1 LRFGDAWRFRDNATS
16 GVIGGDCDGSRQ
28 CWLGRGFAGTFAP
41 SVRSRPK
48 RATKA
53 GIRKGRDQRV
63 EQEADEEHGA
73 NLTEALDRD
82 QHHGREGDGEDQPGD
97 RDRSLG
103 ARPGAAYR
111 GFSGPSAAA
120 LQIRLIG
127 KTL

>member
-1 LRFGDAWRFRDNATS
+1 MLARPWLRRYLCPLRSISPEEGDQ
-16 GVIGGDCDGSRQ
+16 SRNQ
-28 CWLGRGFAGTFAP
+28 EGP
-41 SVRSRPK
+41 
-48 RATKA
+48 
-53 GIRKGRDQRV
+53 RDQRV

-120 LQIRLIG
+120 LQIRLIR